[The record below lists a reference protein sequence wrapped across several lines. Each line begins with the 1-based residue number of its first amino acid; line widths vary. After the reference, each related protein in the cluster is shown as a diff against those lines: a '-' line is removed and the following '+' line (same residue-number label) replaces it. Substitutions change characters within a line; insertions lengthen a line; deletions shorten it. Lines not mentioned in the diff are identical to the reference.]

1 MSRATQKINLLTPT
15 MKPLAKYL
23 LAGCSVLV
31 LLVIAGV
38 AAVAWY
44 VRTHGDDLLAQ
55 AREVRSD
62 GVKAGKD
69 LTEERCVD
77 DALSRYSNDRGVIGG
92 VRTRVWLSGCLE
104 ASQPT
109 EGFCSG
115 VPPESEFVRTAK
127 WQVDQ
132 CRSRG
137 LADDSTCPNI
147 LAEVQQY
154 CRGASRSAKLAAVP
168 RH

>member
-1 MSRATQKINLLTPT
+1 GYARAYPVGST

-23 LAGCSVLV
+23 LAGCLVLV

-44 VRTHGDDLLAQ
+44 VRTHKDDLLAR
-55 AREVRSD
+55 AREVRAD
-62 GVKAGKD
+62 GAKAGKE
-69 LTEERCVD
+69 LTEARCVD

-92 VRTRVWLSGCLE
+92 VRTRVWLTGCLDT
-104 ASQPT
+104 SQPT

-115 VPPESEFVRTAK
+115 VPQEREFMRTVT
-127 WQVDQ
+127 WRVDQ
-132 CRSRG
+132 CRARG
-137 LADDSTCPNI
+137 LAGDSTCPNI

-154 CRGASRSAKLAAVP
+154 CGGTSRSAKLAAVP
-168 RH
+168 GH

>member
-1 MSRATQKINLLTPT
+1 

-23 LAGCSVLV
+23 LAGCLVLV

-44 VRTHGDDLLAQ
+44 VRTHKDDLLAQ
-55 AREVRSD
+55 AREVRAD
-62 GVKAGKD
+62 GAKAGKD
-69 LTEERCVD
+69 LSEGRCVD

-115 VPPESEFVRTAK
+115 VPPESEFMRTVT
-127 WQVDQ
+127 WRVDQ
-132 CRSRG
+132 CRARG
-137 LADDSTCPNI
+137 LAGDSTCPNI

-154 CRGASRSAKLAAVP
+154 CAGASRSAKLAAAP
-168 RH
+168 GH